1 MHRRG
6 ALLVGGLGGCGVA
19 CSRNQPAP
27 RPHAGLSG
35 VASARCHKGSVEA
48 ASGGKV
54 QGICTWTLF
63 PNLSSAL
70 RRLNHVGPLG
80 GFEPCVTWVAN
91 DSRLTG
97 LSAESTACG
106 PLLASGRAGSCP
118 SQLGKDT
125 NLLHPVFQVFPCRCL
140 ITSPSKLG
148 L

>member
-1 MHRRG
+1 ME
-6 ALLVGGLGGCGVA
+6 L
-19 CSRNQPAP
+19 PAP
-27 RPHAGLSG
+27 ETSPPPAPMQAFLGWRPLVATRAAWRQHPGESAGYLHLD
-35 VASARCHKGSVEA
+35 R
-48 ASGGKV
+48 
-54 QGICTWTLF
+54 LF